1 MTQKSLGHTELV
13 WTCPSCTSKVPGL
26 QKTCPACGSPQPP
39 DVKFEQGKQELITD
53 PAKLAAAKKG
63 ADIHCPFCGTRNAG
77 DAVTCSQCGGDIKS
91 GLRRETGQVIG
102 AFSTET
108 KPPKQMPCPN
118 CATPNVETNTTC
130 TACGALL
137 HEAKPAEAPV
147 PAVAAPAQPRNN
159 RWLIFGAIGLAVL
172 VIICLVFVISNFSKR
187 SDLTAEVGS
196 VNWLRLIPILELR
209 DSNQS
214 GWQEQIPAEAEVGRC
229 EDRLYTTQ
237 DQPPASGNYQEV
249 CGTPYTKDT
258 GSGLGEVVQD
268 CQYEIYLPYCQYTI
282 QEWQVIDTIEQQG
295 SDLNPQWPDLKSL
308 PVHSAR
314 VIARKPLPLFSKPK
328 RAPTLIPPA
337 A

>member
-108 KPPKQMPCPN
+108 KPPKLMPCPN
-118 CATPNVETNTTC
+118 CATPNLETNTTC

-137 HEAKPAEAPV
+137 HEAKPVEAPA
-147 PAVAAPAQPRNN
+147 PAAAAPAQPRNN
-159 RWLIFGAIGLAVL
+159 RWLILGAIGLGVL
-172 VIICLVFVISNFSKR
+172 VIICLAVVISNLTKR

-196 VNWLRLIPILELR
+196 VNWVRMVPILELR
-209 DSNQS
+209 DSKS
-214 GWQEQIPAEAEVGRC
+214 F
-229 EDRLYTTQ
+229 RL
-237 DQPPASGNYQEV
+237 AGANSRRG
-249 CGTPYTKDT
+249 
-258 GSGLGEVVQD
+258 
-268 CQYEIYLPYCQYTI
+268 
-282 QEWQVIDTIEQQG
+282 
-295 SDLNPQWPDLKSL
+295 
-308 PVHSAR
+308 
-314 VIARKPLPLFSKPK
+314 
-328 RAPTLIPPA
+328 
-337 A
+337 